1 MFTRETK
8 QARIDTLIGK
18 AARVNGDVE
27 FAGGLH
33 LDGAILGNVRS
44 DNAPTST
51 LSVSEGGSI
60 EGMVEVPN
68 IRLDGTVKGDIHA
81 PGRVVLGAT
90 ARVEGNLYYG
100 VIEMTLGAQ
109 IMGKL
114 MQVTP
119 SGAEVPAASGTGE

>member
-8 QARIDTLIGK
+8 QSRIDTLIGK
-18 AARVNGDVE
+18 AARIHGDVE

-33 LDGAILGNVRS
+33 LDGAVIGNVRS
-44 DNAPTST
+44 DGASTST
-51 LSVSEGGSI
+51 LSVSAGASI
-60 EGMVEVPN
+60 EGTVDVPN
-68 IRLDGTVKGDIHA
+68 VTLDGTVKGDIHA

-90 ARVEGNLYYG
+90 ARVEGNLWYG

-114 MQVTP
+114 TQVAPVTATDP
-119 SGAEVPAASGTGE
+119 TGGA